1 MTSPPHRAVRF
12 LPALALLLAAPAL
25 AQAVD
30 DPACVQRP
38 DTYGPQFCEVRTVA
52 LPARD
57 TVRVDGGPNGGVTV
71 TAWDGDGVEVRA
83 VVRTYGESEAVA
95 RRRAE
100 AIELQTDGTIRAADV
115 GGAEGGRWVSLA
127 VRVPHGTA
135 VDVVTNNGGIT
146 VEGVS
151 DWVRVR
157 SQNGGLRLV
166 DVGGDVRG
174 RTANGSVAVVLTE
187 GEWYGAGLDVETA
200 NGSVRLVVPEGYN
213 GRVETG
219 TLWGRVENETG
230 VAFTTDDG
238 RRLALT
244 LGRGGPLV
252 RAVTTS
258 GSVRVT
264 RG

>member
-1 MTSPPHRAVRF
+1 MLRLALS
-12 LPALALLLAAPAL
+12 LALALVAPPVL
-25 AQAVD
+25 AQAAD
-30 DPACVQRP
+30 DPACAERP
-38 DTYGPQFCEVRTVA
+38 DTYGPAFCEVRTVA

-83 VVRTYGESEAVA
+83 VVRTYGETEADG

-100 AIELQTDGTIRAADV
+100 AVVLQTDGVIRAADV

-151 DWVRVR
+151 DRVR
-157 SQNGGLRLV
+157 LRSRNGSFRLE
-166 DVGGDVRG
+166 DVGGDVQG
-174 RTANGSVAVVLTE
+174 RTGNGSVTVVLTE
-187 GEWYGAGLDVETA
+187 SEWYGAGLDVETA

-213 GRVETG
+213 GRFETG

-244 LGRGGPLV
+244 LGWGGPLV
-252 RAVTTS
+252 RAVTTN